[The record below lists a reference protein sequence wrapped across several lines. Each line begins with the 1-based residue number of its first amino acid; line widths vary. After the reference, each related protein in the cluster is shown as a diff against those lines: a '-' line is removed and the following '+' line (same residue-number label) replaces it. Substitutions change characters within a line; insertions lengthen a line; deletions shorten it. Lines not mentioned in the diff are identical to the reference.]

1 MKKTYSLE
9 FEIVML
15 SDEDVIRTSGM
26 LWNVSENAFSGF
38 DAPNGDDVWD
48 LG

>member
-1 MKKTYSLE
+1 MKKTYSLK

-15 SDEDVIRTSGM
+15 SDEDVIRTSSVMQLNGT
-26 LWNVSENAFSGF
+26 FSGF
-38 DAPNGDDVWD
+38 DIDIGDDSWD